1 MLPIRSDYLPKGFT
15 KERGKFIYD
24 FEERTDIQK
33 LHPLLIE
40 SGWNRKFY
48 KIDNDVK
55 RYNEISYF
63 HSYACKTLFDMQ
75 FRSEET
81 IDVIDPN
88 KVMIY
93 YEKEIQEGAYYEIK
107 TNDRTYKLS
116 LTDLNLHVYN
126 TGVAILVISSENHAY
141 IDKEDILRINEYG
154 RRVYPPFLSEKNPL
168 LTRTAKGVM
177 LADSLEIWTG
187 NVNDPILYEDFSWYD
202 DLSQNN
208 TYFWENGEYQYHNF
222 IIFPKII
229 SGLFNENFTFDAQG
243 EFDELNQRENKVR
256 FNFITDDRMFFQ
268 CWYGNNDLAKEL
280 KEKSFSYHE
289 MEKNG
294 EKMKIKNQTLY
305 GYEDHLYWYA
315 FMNGDAKS
323 ESITCQHDVMLEE
336 EIANSTYNR
345 WANYGTL
352 FGFTRDSFV
361 AISDDLNTLLKNNA
375 PNLAIH
381 FTSIYYQMAML
392 SLAQRASILRFSSE
406 VANLGDIGKDD
417 GDKAVK
423 LIEKLYLN
431 YIEFVNK
438 LYFRE
443 ITPAIQ
449 GIEIYDQFQTVMRI
463 EHDANALK
471 EEMKELYDFA
481 MLKKQD
487 ILTEIATFYL
497 PFALVF
503 GILGANFFNDKNFN
517 VEEGI
522 DWNIILWIAIGL
534 LISFVLSLL
543 TRNIYNIKSKT
554 NKFFKWIQLL
564 V

>member
-1 MLPIRSDYLPKGFT
+1 M
-15 KERGKFIYD
+15 
-24 FEERTDIQK
+24 
-33 LHPLLIE
+33 
-40 SGWNRKFY
+40 
-48 KIDNDVK
+48 
-55 RYNEISYF
+55 
-63 HSYACKTLFDMQ
+63 
-75 FRSEET
+75 
-81 IDVIDPN
+81 
-88 KVMIY
+88 
-93 YEKEIQEGAYYEIK
+93 
-107 TNDRTYKLS
+107 
-116 LTDLNLHVYN
+116 
-126 TGVAILVISSENHAY
+126 
-141 IDKEDILRINEYG
+141 
-154 RRVYPPFLSEKNPL
+154 
-168 LTRTAKGVM
+168 
-177 LADSLEIWTG
+177 
-187 NVNDPILYEDFSWYD
+187 
-202 DLSQNN
+202 
-208 TYFWENGEYQYHNF
+208 
-222 IIFPKII
+222 
-229 SGLFNENFTFDAQG
+229 
-243 EFDELNQRENKVR
+243 
-256 FNFITDDRMFFQ
+256 
-268 CWYGNNDLAKEL
+268 AKEL

-471 EEMKELYDFA
+471 EEMKELYDLA

-522 DWNIILWIAIGL
+522 DWNIILWK
-534 LISFVLSLL
+534 LSL
-543 TRNIYNIKSKT
+543 I
-554 NKFFKWIQLL
+554 
-564 V
+564 

>member
-1 MLPIRSDYLPKGFT
+1 MLPIRWDLLPKGYPLGT
-15 KERGKFIYD
+15 HKNSTD
-24 FEERTDIQK
+24 FEARTNTEA
-33 LHPLLIE
+33 LHELLKK
-40 SGWNRKFY
+40 SLWHRSFY
-48 KIDNDVK
+48 KIDGDVK

-63 HSYACKTLFDMQ
+63 HSYACNTLFDLNKSIE
-75 FRSEET
+75 RT
-81 IDVIDPN
+81 PDKIDPN

-93 YEKEIQEGAYYEIK
+93 YEKIIEDGAYYQIK
-107 TNDRTYKLS
+107 ILQKSYILR

-141 IDKEDILRINEYG
+141 KDKEDILRINEYG
-154 RRVYPPFLSEKNPL
+154 RRVYPPFLSKNNPL

-289 MEKNG
+289 IEKNG

>member
-1 MLPIRSDYLPKGFT
+1 MLPIRWDLLPKGYPLGT
-15 KERGKFIYD
+15 HKNSID
-24 FEERTDIQK
+24 FEARTNTEA
-33 LHPLLIE
+33 LHELLKK
-40 SGWNRKFY
+40 SLWHRSFY
-48 KIDNDVK
+48 KIDGDVK

-63 HSYACKTLFDMQ
+63 HSYACNTLFDLNKSIE
-75 FRSEET
+75 RT
-81 IDVIDPN
+81 PDKIDPN

-93 YEKEIQEGAYYEIK
+93 YEKIIEDGAYYQIK
-107 TNDRTYKLS
+107 ILQKSYILR

-141 IDKEDILRINEYG
+141 KDKEDILRINEYG
-154 RRVYPPFLSEKNPL
+154 RRVYPPFLSKNNPL

-289 MEKNG
+289 IEKNG

>member
-1 MLPIRSDYLPKGFT
+1 MLPIRWDLLPKGYPLGT
-15 KERGKFIYD
+15 HKNSTD
-24 FEERTDIQK
+24 FEARTNTEA
-33 LHPLLIE
+33 LHELLKK
-40 SGWNRKFY
+40 SLWHRSFY
-48 KIDNDVK
+48 KIDGDVK

-63 HSYACKTLFDMQ
+63 HSYACNTLFDLNKSIE
-75 FRSEET
+75 RT
-81 IDVIDPN
+81 PDKIDPN

-93 YEKEIQEGAYYEIK
+93 YEKIIEDGAYYQIK
-107 TNDRTYKLS
+107 ILQKSYILR

-141 IDKEDILRINEYG
+141 KDKEDILRINEYG
-154 RRVYPPFLSEKNPL
+154 RRVYPPFLSEENPL

-289 MEKNG
+289 IEKNG